1 MAADYF
7 LKIDGIQGE
16 STDKQHP
23 GEIQLESWSFG
34 ETNPASPAPG
44 GGRMGAGKVHMQD
57 FRFVTKI
64 DKAAPPLF
72 LACATGKHIPSAV
85 LTCRKAG
92 GAPLD
97 FLRLTFNDVLVS
109 SYSTSS
115 SAGGETVPTE
125 EVSLAF
131 SKITFEY
138 QMQRTDGSGGGWE
151 KSGFDL
157 KQSRAA

>member
-1 MAADYF
+1 MATDYY

-34 ETNPASPAPG
+34 ATNPTSRAPVG
-44 GGRMGAGKVHMQD
+44 GTGAGKVHMQD
-57 FRFVTKI
+57 FHFLTKL
-64 DKAAPPLF
+64 DKAGPQLF
-72 LACATGKHIPSAV
+72 LACATAKHIPSAV

-92 GAPLD
+92 GAQLD
-97 FLRLTFNDVLVS
+97 FVRITMSDVLIS
-109 SYSTSS
+109 SYSSS
-115 SAGGETVPTE
+115 SSDGTEVVPTE
-125 EVSLAF
+125 EVSLTF

-138 QMQRTDGSGGGWE
+138 QVQRADGSGGGWE
-151 KSGFDL
+151 KSGYDL